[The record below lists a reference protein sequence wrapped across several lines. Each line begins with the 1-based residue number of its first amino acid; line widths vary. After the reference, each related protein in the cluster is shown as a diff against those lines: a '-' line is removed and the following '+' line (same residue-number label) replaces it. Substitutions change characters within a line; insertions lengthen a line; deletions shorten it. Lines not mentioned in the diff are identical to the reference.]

1 MLSPRLSGCL
11 KCANITDLLAD
22 IDCKLDQLSI
32 SLYNNVVFSLNNSVN
47 ATAISSLLNY
57 KRILT
62 YKLANDQY
70 ACRFTVNQI
79 ASKIKLLTVG
89 ATNCCSKKNK

>member
-11 KCANITDLLAD
+11 KCASITGLLAD
-22 IDCKLDQLSI
+22 IDCKLDQLSN
-32 SLYNNVVFSLNNSVN
+32 SLYNNVVFSLNNSIN
-47 ATAISSLLNY
+47 ATAINSLLFY

-70 ACRFTVNQI
+70 ACNFSVNAI

>member
-11 KCANITDLLAD
+11 KCASITDLLAD
-22 IDCKLDQLSI
+22 IDCKLDQLSTN
-32 SLYNNVVFSLNNSVN
+32 LYNNVVFSLNNSIN
-47 ATAISSLLNY
+47 ATAINSLLIY

-62 YKLANDQY
+62 YKLTNDQY
-70 ACRFTVNQI
+70 ACNFSVNAI